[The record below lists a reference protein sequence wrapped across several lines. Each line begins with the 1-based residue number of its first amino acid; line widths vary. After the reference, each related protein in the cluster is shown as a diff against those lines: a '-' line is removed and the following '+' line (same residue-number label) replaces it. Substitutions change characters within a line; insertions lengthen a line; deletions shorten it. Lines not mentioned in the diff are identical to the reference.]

1 LVLFIILVVALC
13 VFVNIRLVAK
23 YHPEHISSRE
33 EAHKASL
40 QSRLQSF
47 LFLLESGRLDN
58 VPLWS
63 ECADDIVGTM
73 DAGVILMEGGTE
85 HDLLSLASSVA
96 DQEDRKDVKEEKE
109 AENVEERAETEEGS
123 EKEPHEENLQES
135 PKIDKALFMEVTDE
149 QRKLAQQARMYGEQ
163 MQALSESAGGKKR
176 KRREKQTREDGDD
189 DQYSY
194 TGDKS
199 DGSSEESEAEAI
211 PDQPPPPGALF
222 V

>member
-1 LVLFIILVVALC
+1 MVLFIILVVALC

-73 DAGVILMEGGTE
+73 DAGE
-85 HDLLSLASSVA
+85 
-96 DQEDRKDVKEEKE
+96 
-109 AENVEERAETEEGS
+109 
-123 EKEPHEENLQES
+123 
-135 PKIDKALFMEVTDE
+135 F
-149 QRKLAQQARMYGEQ
+149 
-163 MQALSESAGGKKR
+163 
-176 KRREKQTREDGDD
+176 QT
-189 DQYSY
+189 SIN
-194 TGDKS
+194 TVS
-199 DGSSEESEAEAI
+199 
-211 PDQPPPPGALF
+211 
-222 V
+222 